1 MTLPEKIQSL
11 MLQNNIKNKKKLA
24 EQSGIPYTTIISL
37 FSKSY
42 KNVTMPTVE
51 KLSKFFG
58 VSLDYICDEAITDPN
73 YGLTA
78 PEAPAFTPD
87 EHQLVEDYRTF
98 NDEGKEKIRDYVS
111 DLKGNAKYKKCPESR
126 LDKEA

>member
-78 PEAPAFTPD
+78 REAPALAPD

-111 DLKGNAKYKKCPESR
+111 DLKGNAKYKKCSESR